1 MTASDSPR
9 ITGERYRSRRSVVLG
24 TRGVVA
30 ASQPLAAQ
38 AGLRILMAGGSAADA
53 AVATAAVLNVV
64 EPMST
69 GIGGD
74 MFALV
79 YDAKQR
85 QVTALNGSGRA
96 PQAISLA
103 AFQQRGLEKIPLL
116 GILPV
121 TVPGA
126 VDGWLSLLG
135 RHGRL
140 PLSEI
145 LAPAIEYAERGF
157 PVSEIIARGWQMSTE
172 KLRSNAAA
180 TSTYLVGGRAPR
192 AGEIASNPN
201 LGQSLRL
208 IAEGGREAFY
218 HGPIAEA
225 IVATSEREGGFLSM
239 ADFAAHH
246 STWDTPISTNYR
258 GYTIYECPPNG
269 HGLTTL
275 LALNILNGFDLPSL
289 SPGSPEALHLQIEA
303 MRLAFADAATYIADP
318 AHADVPTEFLLSE
331 AHTQARRGLIRT
343 DRALDHVVPGSL
355 PGGHDTVY
363 LSVVDAEGNAV
374 SFINSLYYGF
384 GSGVVA
390 GDTGICLQNR
400 GAGFVLDPQHRNC
413 LAPGKRPYHTIIP
426 GMILRDDALWSSFGV
441 MGGFMQPQGHMQMVV
456 NMIDFG
462 MNPQESL
469 DAPRFELL
477 DPYVDQSSVA
487 FEHDPAIG
495 QALAALG
502 HQVVESPRV
511 GGFGGGQIIVVDQ
524 HGVRHAGSDPRKDG
538 AAVAY

>member
-1 MTASDSPR
+1 
-9 ITGERYRSRRSVVLG
+9 
-24 TRGVVA
+24 
-30 ASQPLAAQ
+30 
-38 AGLRILMAGGSAADA
+38 
-53 AVATAAVLNVV
+53 
-64 EPMST
+64 MST

-96 PQAISLA
+96 PQAISIA

-140 PLSEI
+140 PLSAI

-172 KLRSNAAA
+172 KLRSNADA

-239 ADFAAHH
+239 ADFADHH

-269 HGLTTL
+269 HGLTAL

-318 AHADVPTEFLLSE
+318 THADVPTEFLLSE

-343 DRALDHVVPGSL
+343 DRALDHVVAGSL

-456 NMIDFG
+456 NMIDFS

-477 DPYVDQSSVA
+477 DPYVDHSSVA
-487 FEHDPAIG
+487 FEHDPSIG